1 MVASPTTPDIVI
13 IKESTI
19 LGLLKTMKT
28 SKEDFKKQLLE
39 QREGTSGMSLNLK
52 SQMESSKNIKIIY
65 KKNHDEITRVNESRF
80 MSKGIEGRKKGEND
94 IVFKRRYN
102 RK

>member
-1 MVASPTTPDIVI
+1 MF
-13 IKESTI
+13 KTI
-19 LGLLKTMKT
+19 KT

-39 QREGTSGMSLNLK
+39 QREGTSKMSLKLN

-65 KKNHDEITRVNESRF
+65 KENHDEITRVNESRF
-80 MSKGIEGRKKGEND
+80 MSKGIEEKKGEND